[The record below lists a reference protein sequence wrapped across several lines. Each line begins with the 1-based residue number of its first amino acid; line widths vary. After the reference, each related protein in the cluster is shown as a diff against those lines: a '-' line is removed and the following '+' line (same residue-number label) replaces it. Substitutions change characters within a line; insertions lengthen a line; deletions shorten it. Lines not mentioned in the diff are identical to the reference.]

1 MNPNKGQID
10 NLCSVVR
17 FFFKVQNAEL
27 MKNIELLE
35 RLTDIFCYALLQIMF
50 SLNRLGTFWAKQFF

>member
-35 RLTDIFCYALLQIMF
+35 RLTDIFCFDTVKFLISCARSITPT
-50 SLNRLGTFWAKQFF
+50 NKP